1 MAFSCQLCGRSI
13 GSNSNFCPHCG
24 YAHSE
29 VEQEVQLGT
38 KESLCPTCG
47 HQNEEFAQF
56 CSVCGQVLSPIKFE
70 PPAQLQTKN
79 PNPQPRRQ
87 KRRGVLPIFGVG
99 LVLSVFGFF
108 IFSFTGQPNSP
119 IVILPDQELVEYASC
134 DELNAVF
141 PGGIGARG
149 ADNKGGYIDYEWIV
163 NDEGYAANQA
173 LDSDGDRIA
182 CEAEVISYYL
192 LSCQTKQRD
201 FDQSYELATDIASW
215 LAENPDVSAAEDVP
229 FSRAPELRTGLA
241 SFHAE
246 FLQLQLPGQSYFFMA
261 AEAANLELLRSW
273 SDVVNGNSSG
283 NGVQTEEG
291 FESARYW
298 SGELQRILSLIEQNK
313 DSIAPTCS

>member
-1 MAFSCQLCGRSI
+1 MAFSCRLCERSI

-29 VEQEVQLGT
+29 VEQNVQLGT
-38 KESLCPTCG
+38 TESLCQTCG

-87 KRRGVLPIFGVG
+87 KRRRVLPILGVG

-119 IVILPDQELVEYASC
+119 IVTLPDQESVEYASC

-149 ADNKGGYIDYEWIV
+149 ADNKGGYIDGEWLV
-163 NDEGYAANQA
+163 SDEGFAANKA

-182 CEAEVISYYL
+182 CEAEVSSYYL
-192 LSCQTKQRD
+192 LSCPTKQKD
-201 FDQSYELATDIASW
+201 FAQSYALATDLASW
-215 LAENPDVSAAEDVP
+215 LEENPDASAAEDVP
-229 FSRAPELRTGLA
+229 FTRAPELRTGLA
-241 SFHAE
+241 SFQAE
-246 FLQLQLPGQSYFFMA
+246 FVQLQLPGQSYFFMA
-261 AEAANLELLRSW
+261 AETANLELMRSW
-273 SDVVNGNSSG
+273 EKVVKGNSSG
-283 NGVQTEEG
+283 NDALVEEG
-291 FESARYW
+291 IESAKYW
-298 SGELQRILSLIEQNK
+298 SGELQRILGLIDQNK
-313 DSIAPTCS
+313 ESMAPTCS